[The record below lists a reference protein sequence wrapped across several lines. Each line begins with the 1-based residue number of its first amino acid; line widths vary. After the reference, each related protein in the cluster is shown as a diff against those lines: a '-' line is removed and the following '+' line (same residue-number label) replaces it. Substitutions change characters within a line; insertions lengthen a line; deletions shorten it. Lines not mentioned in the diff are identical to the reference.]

1 MTEKLPTIAVL
12 GGTGAEG
19 SGLAF
24 RWARAGHRVIIGS
37 RDRARAADAAAA
49 LGVEGVDG
57 MDNEAAARACDIAV
71 LTVPFAAQRQ
81 TLAEVRAEL
90 QGKILIDVTVP
101 LAPPRVSRVQLPA
114 EGSAAQ
120 LAQATLGDGVR
131 VVSAFQSVSAHHLKD
146 PDYSIVCD
154 VLVCGDDNDAREA
167 TVALA
172 RAAGM
177 NGIHA
182 GPLANAAASEALT
195 SVLIWINRRYK
206 VPSAGIR
213 ITGLDD
219 AGPEEGKTA

>member
-1 MTEKLPTIAVL
+1 MTSQLPTIAVL

-24 RWARAGHRVIIGS
+24 RWARAGYKVIIGS
-37 RDRARAADAAAA
+37 RDAARAEEAAAA
-49 LGVEGVDG
+49 VGEAG
-57 MDNEAAARACDIAV
+57 MSGADNETAARACDIAV
-71 LTVPFAAQRQ
+71 LTVPFAAQRD
-81 TLAEVRAEL
+81 TLAQVRAEL
-90 QGKILIDVTVP
+90 KGKILIDVTVP

-120 LAQATLGDGVR
+120 LAQSTLGDGVK

-146 PDYSIVCD
+146 PDYKIDCD
-154 VLVCGDDNDAREA
+154 VLVCGDEKEAREA
-167 TVALA
+167 TITLA
-172 RAAGM
+172 DAAGM
-177 NGIHA
+177 TGIHA

-219 AGPEEGKTA
+219 

>member
-1 MTEKLPTIAVL
+1 MTSKLPTIAVL

-24 RWARAGHRVIIGS
+24 RWARAGYKVIIGS
-37 RDRARAADAAAA
+37 RDASRAGEAAAA
-49 LGVEGVDG
+49 IDQTGITGA
-57 MDNEAAARACDIAV
+57 DNETAARECDIAV
-71 LTVPFAAQRQ
+71 LTVPFAAQRE
-81 TLAEVRAEL
+81 TLAQVRAEL

-120 LAQATLGDGVR
+120 LAQNTLGDGVE

-146 PDYSIVCD
+146 PDYKIDCD
-154 VLVCGDDNDAREA
+154 VLVCGDGKEAREA
-167 TVALA
+167 AIVLVE
-172 RAAGM
+172 AAGM

-213 ITGLDD
+213 ITGLD
-219 AGPEEGKTA
+219 GGETG

>member
-1 MTEKLPTIAVL
+1 MTSKLPTIAVL

-24 RWARAGHRVIIGS
+24 RWARAGYKVIIGS
-37 RDRARAADAAAA
+37 RDASRAGEAAAA
-49 LGVEGVDG
+49 IDQTGITGA
-57 MDNEAAARACDIAV
+57 DNETAARECDIAV
-71 LTVPFAAQRQ
+71 LTVPFAAQRE
-81 TLAEVRAEL
+81 TLAQVRAEL

-120 LAQATLGDGVR
+120 LAQATLGDGVE

-146 PDYSIVCD
+146 PDYKIDCD
-154 VLVCGDDNDAREA
+154 VLVCGDGKEAREA
-167 TVALA
+167 AIVLVE
-172 RAAGM
+172 AAGM

-213 ITGLDD
+213 ITGLD
-219 AGPEEGKTA
+219 GGETG